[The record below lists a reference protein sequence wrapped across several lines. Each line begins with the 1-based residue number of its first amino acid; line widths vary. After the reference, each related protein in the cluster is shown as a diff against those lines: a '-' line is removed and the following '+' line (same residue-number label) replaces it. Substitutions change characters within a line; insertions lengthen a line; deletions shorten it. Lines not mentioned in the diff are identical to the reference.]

1 VARGRV
7 GLSAPRNPSM
17 STVLAQQYAAL
28 TREAQACL
36 DAGRLGDAEHVLTE
50 IVRLN
55 PREHFAW
62 GLLGR
67 IALERGD
74 ATVAQERI
82 GRALELDRRNADY
95 LNVLAIAQA
104 ESGDLERAESSFRR
118 ALRERPT
125 HADAHYN
132 LGKVFEKRDDF
143 AGARRAYER
152 ALALDPNHQGARGNC
167 ARVLQFLGDL
177 EGAVQILEASVA
189 DGSAEAWNVVLY
201 GKALM
206 AARGHAAAVSA
217 YAEACHRM
225 PASGLLRRTYAH
237 ALLAAGDF
245 ARGWQEYL
253 GRDVDGP
260 TPRARVPAPLPQR
273 LDARTIRLLPEQ
285 GLGDVLFFLRF
296 APELVTRGARVH
308 LTAPEKLTGLLARSG
323 IFASVTSQPGQGGGD
338 ALSVADLPCLLES
351 DAPAPAF
358 RLSAEPASVAEWRA
372 RLAALGPAPY
382 VGVTW
387 RAGTDFRRGPEFGRD
402 ARALSKEISAS
413 LLAKALHDVA
423 GTFVSL
429 QRAPAEGEVAE
440 LSRASGRPVHD
451 LAAVNEDLDAMAGLL
466 TVLDEY
472 VAVSNTN
479 VHLRAGL
486 GRTSR
491 VLVPFP
497 PEWRWMAAGDA
508 SPWFPGCRVYRQTPA
523 RSWSNAL
530 DALRTDLSRD
540 AARDADNRTQG
551 ENG

>member
-1 VARGRV
+1 
-7 GLSAPRNPSM
+7 M
-17 STVLAQQYAAL
+17 STVIAQQYAAL

-36 DAGRLGDAEHVLTE
+36 DAGRLGDAEPALTE

-95 LNVLAIAQA
+95 LNALAIAQA
-104 ESGDLERAESSFRR
+104 EAGDLQRAESTFRR

-132 LGKVFEKRDDF
+132 LGKVFEKRGDF

-152 ALALDPNHQGARGNC
+152 ALALDPDHQGARGNC

-177 EGAVQILEASVA
+177 EGAVQMLEASVA

-217 YAEACHRM
+217 YAEACRRM

-260 TPRARVPAPLPQR
+260 TPRERVPAPLPQR
-273 LDARTIRLLPEQ
+273 LDGRTIRLLPEQ
-285 GLGDVLFFLRF
+285 GLGDILFFLRF
-296 APELVTRGARVH
+296 APELVARGASLRLV
-308 LTAPEKLTGLLARSG
+308 APEKLAGLLARNE
-323 IFASVTSQPGQGGGD
+323 ILASATAQRGHDDAAGGE
-338 ALSVADLPCLLES
+338 ALSVADLPCVLGS
-351 DAPAPAF
+351 DTPAPAL
-358 RLSAEPASVAEWRA
+358 RLSAEPGRAEEWRA
-372 RLAALGPAPY
+372 RLAALGPGPY
-382 VGVTW
+382 IGLTW

-402 ARALSKEISAS
+402 ARALSKEVPVG
-413 LLAKALHDVA
+413 LLAQALRGVP

-429 QRAPAEGEVAE
+429 QRQPVDGEMAE
-440 LSRASGRPVHD
+440 LAEASRRPVQD
-451 LAAVNEDLDAMAGLL
+451 LAAVNEDLDSMAGLL
-466 TVLDEY
+466 AVLDEY

-486 GRTSR
+486 GRASR

-497 PEWRWMAAGDA
+497 PEWRWMAAGEA

-523 RSWSNAL
+523 RSWASAL
-530 DALRTDLSRD
+530 DALQKDLLRETRD
-540 AARDADNRTQG
+540 AGGRAQREG
-551 ENG
+551 G